1 MYFALGDFA
10 AAQQGESY
18 RFMKLSSLVY
28 LDSALQATAQQWAN
42 RFKLPCVDG
51 CSVAAAKPKVLQRFL
66 SAQCAGEGAA
76 FVFVLAS
83 ERPIN
88 GKIPL
93 PHKCF
98 CKNNVA
104 RFVV

>member
-76 FVFVLAS
+76 FVFVLGS
-83 ERPIN
+83 DRNIDFDLWR
-88 GKIPL
+88 I
-93 PHKCF
+93 
-98 CKNNVA
+98 
-104 RFVV
+104 VVFNTLIFQ